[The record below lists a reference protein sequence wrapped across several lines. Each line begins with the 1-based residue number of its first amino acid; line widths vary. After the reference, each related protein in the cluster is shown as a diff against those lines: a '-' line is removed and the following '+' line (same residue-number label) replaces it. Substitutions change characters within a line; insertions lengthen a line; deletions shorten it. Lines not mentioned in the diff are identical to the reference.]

1 MNFVAQVEDHLRDL
15 GAEARKNYP
24 GKSDCCCFLNFAQL
38 LCLFLS
44 APPSELHYTGVKEAS
59 ERAIIHLRSLQTQ
72 YVAAVRRA
80 GASTTTNTT
89 ASQQQQQT
97 TPSSTPTPYGS
108 SASLPPRHPTT
119 ALFQSQDVLRPFLLA
134 ANHPDASHDLLVIA
148 LESIQHLLRGDAVCP
163 DDGIQISRVLVI
175 QSWGCATTLGLVSN
189 VASTGRRGDLA
200 SATGAAVASS
210 GTGGSLGMAAGMI
223 HAASGALGG
232 ITGMVLGGNHH
243 HHHQGSQHYH
253 GSAVSSL
260 HHHHHPSNRSVKEDQ
275 SIALK
280 ILRTI
285 TMLADSRS
293 VTLTEVVLGECL
305 SVCLVLGAGQ
315 KYNEHGRGTASMG
328 ATIRERFTSSSS
340 AAPSSSA
347 PHGISTKDGGN
358 SVKRAAIATMN
369 QLLSITFERA
379 KDVMMEQPLPETT
392 ATRESSI
399 LLVAERTLS
408 DLCAVVGKFSIPQ
421 NQSELDLI
429 GLIGP
434 FSGAAKEGISP
445 SPTTC
450 LALVD
455 MIMKQIGGDLFQ
467 TCFNYFSDG
476 TTEQQ
481 TINHAVGFAT
491 QIICQAFKL
500 GHSLL
505 GSQYYYF
512 VTKLSLDSSHQE
524 GSQQSSASNLIEFSL
539 YYYNISL
546 TTVLVTNY
554 LSSASE
560 EFYERFDAYAR
571 ATNHTSE
578 SSSSISKLGLDMMHQ
593 LISFVVD
600 ATEAYHKSDDFEV
613 RHHPRVIYL
622 ISVI

>member
-1 MNFVAQVEDHLRDL
+1 M
-15 GAEARKNYP
+15 
-24 GKSDCCCFLNFAQL
+24 
-38 LCLFLS
+38 
-44 APPSELHYTGVKEAS
+44 
-59 ERAIIHLRSLQTQ
+59 
-72 YVAAVRRA
+72 
-80 GASTTTNTT
+80 
-89 ASQQQQQT
+89 
-97 TPSSTPTPYGS
+97 
-108 SASLPPRHPTT
+108 
-119 ALFQSQDVLRPFLLA
+119 
-134 ANHPDASHDLLVIA
+134 
-148 LESIQHLLRGDAVCP
+148 CP

-175 QSWGCATTLGLVSN
+175 QSWGCAGKLGLVSN
-189 VASTGRRGDLA
+189 VASTGSRRGDVVA
-200 SATGAAVASS
+200 SATGVSTSGGATAS

-232 ITGMVLGGNHH
+232 ITGMVLGGH
-243 HHHQGSQHYH
+243 HHHQGAQHYHYH
-253 GSAVSSL
+253 GSAVSS
-260 HHHHHPSNRSVKEDQ
+260 HHHHPSNRSVKEDQ

-293 VTLTEVVLGECL
+293 VTLTEDVLGECL
-305 SVCLVLGAGQ
+305 LVCLVLGAGQ

-340 AAPSSSA
+340 GAANSNA
-347 PHGISTKDGGN
+347 PHGISTKDGSN

-379 KDVMMEQPLPETT
+379 KEVMMEQPLPQIMT
-392 ATRESSI
+392 TRESSI

-408 DLCAVVGKFSIPQ
+408 DLCTIVFQFSIPQ
-421 NQSELDLI
+421 KGQSELDLN
-429 GLIGP
+429 GP

-455 MIMKQIGGDLFQ
+455 MIMKQVGGDLFQ
-467 TCFNYFSDG
+467 TCFNYFNDA

-481 TINHAVGFAT
+481 TKNHGVDFAT
-491 QIICQAFKL
+491 QIIGQAFKL
-500 GHSLL
+500 GHLLL

-546 TTVLVTNY
+546 TTTLMTHY

-560 EFYERFDAYAR
+560 EFYERFDAYACEK
-571 ATNHTSE
+571 NHTSE
-578 SSSSISKLGLDMMHQ
+578 TSTSISKLGLDMMHQ
-593 LISFVVD
+593 LISFVTD

-613 RHHPRVIYL
+613 TYHPRDIYL